1 MAMLNYVDPDE
12 VVVDGR
18 IRKDCGNL
26 DELADDI
33 RENGLINPPT
43 VYYDLEDEKYH
54 LIAGERRLRA
64 CKKISSMR
72 KIPVLVITDPVGE
85 EQRLRMEISENEVRQ
100 DFSKSERV
108 DYMKRLARIEAIKAA
123 ERKKAGTKAIGGC
136 SDEDPDEGDGDH
148 VPNLAH
154 GQTGRTRDIVAE
166 QFGISHGTMQKEIEI
181 VDHKADIDPE
191 DFAAWDDGKL
201 STNKVYQ
208 DLKAKLAETTDKL
221 DDTTHMLDVYI
232 QRAMAEAD
240 KVSEARKKIS
250 EIEEENEALRSRK
263 PEVIE
268 KEVIPDD
275 YGELKDKLEETAR
288 SEQIMAAERQR
299 YLDELRAAR
308 RRIEEMES
316 RGDEAAAQA
325 KMERE
330 VEFFKAYTTDFVQRM
345 GGYVWIADKADDLP
359 EDARKAFK
367 QAILNVRGWTEAML
381 KNWGGDLD
389 GQCDG

>member
-43 VYYDLEDEKYH
+43 VYYDEDEKYH

-72 KIPVLVITDPVGE
+72 KIPVLVITDPIGE
-85 EQRLRMEISENEVRQ
+85 ERRLRMEISENEVRQ

-123 ERKKAGTKAIGGC
+123 ERAKAGMKNPPQNSAEGG
-136 SDEDPDEGDGDH
+136 EDP
-148 VPNLAH
+148 VQNSAQ
-154 GQTGRTRDIVAE
+154 GQTGKTRDIVAS
-166 QFGISHGTMQKEIEI
+166 QFGISHDTMRREIEI

-250 EIEEENEALRSRK
+250 EIEEENEALRSRE

-275 YGELKDKLEETAR
+275 YDELKDKLEETAR

-299 YLDELRAAR
+299 YLEELRDAR
-308 RRIEEMES
+308 KRIEEMES
-316 RGDEAAAQA
+316 RGEA
-325 KMERE
+325 EE
-330 VEFFKAYTTDFVQRM
+330 VRTQ
-345 GGYVWIADKADDLP
+345 IQ
-359 EDARKAFK
+359 RKAEYLVSYAK
-367 QAILNVRGWTEAML
+367 DVSRQLDSYAWITSRCDELDEDTWGDLLEAILDISQMTETML
-381 KNWGGDLD
+381 KNLKNIRMDDED
-389 GQCDG
+389 GQNG

>member
-43 VYYDLEDEKYH
+43 VYYDLSDEKYH

-85 EQRLRMEISENEVRQ
+85 EQRLRMEISENEMRQ
-100 DFSKSERV
+100 GFSMSERV
-108 DYMKRLARIEAIKAA
+108 DYARRLARIEAAKAA
-123 ERKKAGTKAIGGC
+123 RRMVDAHASAAPQNSAELGETRDKVSSAVGMSHDTLKKAQIIA
-136 SDEDPDEGDGDH
+136 
-148 VPNLAH
+148 
-154 GQTGRTRDIVAE
+154 
-166 QFGISHGTMQKEIEI
+166 
-181 VDHKADIDPE
+181 DHKADIDPE

-208 DLKAKLAETTDKL
+208 DLKAKLAETTGKL
-221 DDTTHMLDVYI
+221 DDTNHMLEIYI
-232 QRAMAEAD
+232 QRAMGEAEKAD
-240 KVSEARKKIS
+240 KARKRLS
-250 EIEEENEALRSRK
+250 EVETENIALKNRE
-263 PEVIE
+263 PEVIT
-268 KEVIPDD
+268 KVIAPAD
-275 YGELKDKLEETAR
+275 YDELKDKLEETAR

-367 QAILNVRGWTEAML
+367 QAVLNVRGWTEAML
-381 KNWGGDLD
+381 RNWGGDLD

>member
-1 MAMLNYVDPDE
+1 MPMLNYVDPDE

-85 EQRLRMEISENEVRQ
+85 EQKLRMEISENEVRQ
-100 DFSKSERV
+100 GFSMSERV
-108 DYMKRLARIEAIKAA
+108 DYARRLARIEAAKAA
-123 ERKKAGTKAIGGC
+123 KRMVDAHA
-136 SDEDPDEGDGDH
+136 SAAP
-148 VPNLAH
+148 PNLAEL
-154 GQTGRTRDIVAE
+154 GETRDKVA
-166 QFGISHGTMQKEIEI
+166 QAIGVSHGTLRKAQEI

-191 DFAAWDDGKL
+191 DFAVWDDGKL

-221 DDTTHMLDVYI
+221 DDTNHMLEIYI
-232 QRAMAEAD
+232 QRAMGEAEKAD
-240 KVSEARKKIS
+240 KARKRLS
-250 EIEEENEALRSRK
+250 EVETENIALKNRE
-263 PEVIE
+263 PEVIT
-268 KEVIPDD
+268 KVIAPDD

-299 YLDELRAAR
+299 YLEELRDAR
-308 RRIEEMES
+308 KRIEEMES

-381 KNWGGDLD
+381 RNWGGDLD
-389 GQCDG
+389 EQCDG

>member
-1 MAMLNYVDPDE
+1 MPMLNYVDPDE

-72 KIPVLVITDPVGE
+72 KIPVLVITDPIGE
-85 EQRLRMEISENEVRQ
+85 EQRLRMEISENEMRQ
-100 DFSKSERV
+100 GFSMSERV
-108 DYMKRLARIEAIKAA
+108 DYARRLARIEAAKAA
-123 ERKKAGTKAIGGC
+123 RRMVDAHASAAPQNSAELGETRDKVSSAVGMSHDTLKKAQIIA
-136 SDEDPDEGDGDH
+136 
-148 VPNLAH
+148 
-154 GQTGRTRDIVAE
+154 
-166 QFGISHGTMQKEIEI
+166 
-181 VDHKADIDPE
+181 DHKADIDPE

-208 DLKAKLAETTDKL
+208 DLKAKLAETTGKL
-221 DDTTHMLDVYI
+221 DDTSHMLELYI
-232 QRAMAEAD
+232 QRAMGEAEKAD
-240 KVSEARKKIS
+240 KARKRLS
-250 EIEEENEALRSRK
+250 EVETENIALKNRE
-263 PEVIE
+263 PEVIT
-268 KEVIPDD
+268 KVIAPAD
-275 YGELKDKLEETAR
+275 YDELKDKLEETAR

-299 YLDELRAAR
+299 YLEELRDAR
-308 RRIEEMES
+308 RRIEEMEN

-367 QAILNVRGWTEAML
+367 QAVLNVRGWTEAML
-381 KNWGGDLD
+381 RNWGGDLD

>member
-1 MAMLNYVDPDE
+1 MPMLNYVDPDE
-12 VVVDGR
+12 VVIDGR

-26 DELADDI
+26 DELAEDI

-64 CKKISSMR
+64 CKEISSMR
-72 KIPVLVITDPVGE
+72 KIPVLVITDPIGE
-85 EQRLRMEISENEVRQ
+85 ERKLRMEISENEVRQ
-100 DFSKSERV
+100 GFSMSERV
-108 DYMKRLARIEAIKAA
+108 DYARRLTRIEAAKAA
-123 ERKKAGTKAIGGC
+123 KRMVDAHANVAPPKSAELGETRDKVAAAVGFGRDKLKKA
-136 SDEDPDEGDGDH
+136 
-148 VPNLAH
+148 
-154 GQTGRTRDIVAE
+154 Q
-166 QFGISHGTMQKEIEI
+166 EI

-221 DDTTHMLDVYI
+221 DDTNHMLEIYI
-232 QRAMAEAD
+232 QRAMGEAEKAD
-240 KVSEARKKIS
+240 KARKRLS
-250 EIEEENEALRSRK
+250 EVETENIALKNRE
-263 PEVIE
+263 PEVIT
-268 KEVIPDD
+268 KVIAPDD

-299 YLDELRAAR
+299 YLEELRDAR
-308 RRIEEMES
+308 KRIEEMES

-367 QAILNVRGWTEAML
+367 QAVLNVRGWTEAML
-381 KNWGGDLD
+381 RNWGGDLD

>member
-72 KIPVLVITDPVGE
+72 KIPVLVITDPIDE

-221 DDTTHMLDVYI
+221 DDTNHMLELYI
-232 QRAMAEAD
+232 QRAMGEAEKAD
-240 KVSEARKKIS
+240 KARKRLS
-250 EIEEENEALRSRK
+250 EVETENIALKNRE
-263 PEVIE
+263 PEVVT
-268 KEVIPDD
+268 KEVVPAD
-275 YGELKDKLEETAR
+275 YEELKDKLEETAR

-299 YLDELRAAR
+299 YLEELRDAR
-308 RRIEEMES
+308 RRIEEMENRGEIEAARTQIQRKAEYLVS
-316 RGDEAAAQA
+316 YAEDVVRQLDSYTWITSRCDELDEDTRGDLLA
-325 KMERE
+325 
-330 VEFFKAYTTDFVQRM
+330 
-345 GGYVWIADKADDLP
+345 
-359 EDARKAFK
+359 
-367 QAILNVRGWTEAML
+367 AILGISQLAEAML
-381 KNWGGDLD
+381 KDFGKENEDEQG
-389 GQCDG
+389 

>member
-1 MAMLNYVDPDE
+1 MPMLNYVDPDE

-72 KIPVLVITDPVGE
+72 KIPVLVITDPIGE

-123 ERKKAGTKAIGGC
+123 ERKKTGVK
-136 SDEDPDEGDGDH
+136 SDEGNLRQNSDEGQET
-148 VPNLAH
+148 P
-154 GQTGRTRDIVAE
+154 GRADEKTAE
-166 QFGISHGTMQKEIEI
+166 KFGISRDTMRREIEI

-208 DLKAKLAETTDKL
+208 DLKAKLTETTGKL
-221 DDTTHMLDVYI
+221 DDTSHMLELYI
-232 QRAMAEAD
+232 QRAMGEAEKAD
-240 KVSEARKKIS
+240 KARKRLS
-250 EIEEENEALRSRK
+250 EVETENIALKNRE
-263 PEVIE
+263 PEVIT
-268 KEVIPDD
+268 KVIAPAD
-275 YGELKDKLEETAR
+275 YDELKDKLEETAR

-299 YLDELRAAR
+299 YLEELRDAR
-308 RRIEEMES
+308 KRIEEMES

-381 KNWGGDLD
+381 RNWGGDLD
-389 GQCDG
+389 EQCDG

>member
-1 MAMLNYVDPDE
+1 MPMLNYVDPDE

-26 DELADDI
+26 DELADNI

-72 KIPVLVITDPVGE
+72 KIPVLVITDPIGE

-100 DFSKSERV
+100 GFSMSERV
-108 DYMKRLARIEAIKAA
+108 DYARRLARIEAAKAA
-123 ERKKAGTKAIGGC
+123 RRMVDAHASAAPPISAELGETRDKVAAAVGFGRDKLKKA
-136 SDEDPDEGDGDH
+136 
-148 VPNLAH
+148 
-154 GQTGRTRDIVAE
+154 Q
-166 QFGISHGTMQKEIEI
+166 EI

-208 DLKAKLAETTDKL
+208 DLKAKLAETTGKL
-221 DDTTHMLDVYI
+221 DDTSHMLELYI
-232 QRAMAEAD
+232 QRAMGEAEKAD
-240 KVSEARKKIS
+240 KARKRLSEVETENIS
-250 EIEEENEALRSRK
+250 LKNRE
-263 PEVIE
+263 PEVIT
-268 KEVIPDD
+268 KVIAPAD
-275 YGELKDKLEETAR
+275 YDELKDKLEETAR

-299 YLDELRAAR
+299 YLDELRDAR

-367 QAILNVRGWTEAML
+367 QAVLNVRGWTEAML
-381 KNWGGDLD
+381 RNWGGDLD